1 MDQRRRER
9 VGPDHDY
16 CLSREGNE
24 SANRSFLVLHNHSAS
39 RASREPR
46 GNILRL
52 HMKNHSAAQ
61 AEAWTE
67 SCTAV
72 ARPQQQRVGFV
83 VGCAPL

>member
-52 HMKNHSAAQ
+52 HTDAK
-61 AEAWTE
+61 AWTE
-67 SCTAV
+67 SCAAV
-72 ARPQQQRVGFV
+72 AGPQQQTMAFV